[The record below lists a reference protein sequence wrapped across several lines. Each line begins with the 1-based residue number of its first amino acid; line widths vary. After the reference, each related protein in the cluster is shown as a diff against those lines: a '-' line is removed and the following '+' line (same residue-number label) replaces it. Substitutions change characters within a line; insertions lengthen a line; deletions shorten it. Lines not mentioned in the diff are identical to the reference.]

1 MPFAAWW
8 RAEGRR
14 LKMPSSR
21 DSRDRERWSWNRMTT
36 TQVAPQSP
44 RWVRLVVMLALASV
58 SAGLFVAFH
67 PSLIGIDGPTL
78 MAPPII
84 GNEPGVVTG
93 FLLMAV
99 GALVLAH
106 LTGAP
111 GPRMSTTLPVPKPR
125 WRPAALAAMLVGA
138 ASSVALWANLPAE
151 RFPWWNGLL
160 FVVTIAGGGVALH
173 LWDRTGRRTRPFAA
187 VDLALAAGCAAVSA
201 AVNCIGLVRWN
212 FSFIGDE
219 GAFFFH
225 ARSLAEGEVVNLF
238 DLTWVY
244 QTHPAL
250 DSFYQARALRL
261 FGADVWGWRIGE
273 VLVVAAVAAMVCLL
287 GILLFDRL
295 TGMAAA
301 VVVGASHYLFAF
313 TRIGYNNLHALF
325 WSTLAMLMIALA
337 WRTRRAVFTWLAG
350 CAVGMC
356 LYTFFVAVLIGP
368 ILAVLL
374 GLGFLRRPSGKQAVA
389 GLLLV
394 VGFAVVVLPG
404 LISTPPSELE
414 EIIQRESIR
423 EHSAADPLGT
433 FIYSSTRSLVSF
445 FVNPE
450 WHNHYVGTAV
460 LDPLSSALLAVGL
473 AAAVL
478 GVRRRGERTLLVW
491 YGLGLVLLARTA
503 YLPTPQ
509 LTRLLFLMPP
519 AALLAGLGARTV
531 YRAITRGIGSPRW
544 VGCTVLSV
552 VLIGMFP
559 LNAAI
564 LHRLSPARIWLDPT
578 ALAFKAAMDHPDD
591 TVIFTYAERNQ
602 NLVLMLECYPDI
614 DARVAVIGLD
624 ELQIPPPA
632 SEGSTRPPIYWTCQ
646 REVFRVL
653 EKALGDRYRVELDA
667 TPAGEPTAWLFVPE

>member
-1 MPFAAWW
+1 
-8 RAEGRR
+8 
-14 LKMPSSR
+14 
-21 DSRDRERWSWNRMTT
+21 MTT
-36 TQVAPQSP
+36 NPAAQQSP
-44 RWVRLVVMLALASV
+44 RRVRLALILALASV
-58 SAGLFVAFH
+58 PAGLFVALH
-67 PSLIGIDGPTL
+67 PSLIRIDGPSII
-78 MAPPII
+78 APPIVQQ
-84 GNEPGVVTG
+84 EPGIFTG
-93 FLLMAV
+93 LALMAA
-99 GALVLAH
+99 GALLLAW
-106 LTGAP
+106 LTRAP
-111 GPRMSTTLPVPKPR
+111 GPRMSTTLPIPRPR
-125 WRPAALAAMLVGA
+125 WGLTAPAAMLVGL
-138 ASSVALWANLPAE
+138 ASGAVLWTNLAAE

-160 FVVTIAGGGVALH
+160 FVILIVSPAFALNR
-173 LWDRTGRRTRPFAA
+173 WDRARSSRCPFEALDFAFAA
-187 VDLALAAGCAAVSA
+187 GFAAVSA

-225 ARSLAEGEVVNLF
+225 ARSLAEGEVVNPF

-250 DSFYQARALRL
+250 DSFYQAQALRL
-261 FGADVWGWRIGE
+261 FGADVWGWRVGE
-273 VLVVAAVAAMVCLL
+273 VLMVAAVAAMVCLL
-287 GILLFDRL
+287 GTLLFDRL
-295 TGMAAA
+295 TGVAAA

-325 WSTLAMLMIALA
+325 WSTLAVLMIALA

-350 CAVGMC
+350 CVVGMC

-374 GLGFLRRPSGKQAVA
+374 GLGFFRRPSGKQAAA

-394 VGFAVVVLPG
+394 VGFVVVVLPG

-433 FIYSSTRSLVSF
+433 FIYSSTRSFVSF

-460 LDPLSSALLAVGL
+460 LDPLSSVLLAVGL
-473 AAAVL
+473 GGAVL

-491 YGLGLVLLARTA
+491 FGLGLVLLARTA

-519 AALLAGLGARTV
+519 AALLAGLGARTA
-531 YRAITRGIGSPRW
+531 YRAITGGIGWPRW

-552 VLIGMFP
+552 VLIGIFP

-591 TVIFTYAERNQ
+591 TVVFTYAERNQ
-602 NLVLMLECYPDI
+602 NLALMLECYPDI

-632 SEGSTRPPIYWTCQ
+632 SSGSTRPPIYWTCQ

-653 EKALGDRYRVELDA
+653 YEALGDRYRVELDS